1 MLSRHNRS
9 KPIFQPSNSNRNQ
22 RGKQKINPYRRW
34 GKLLRNAF
42 KGLPA
47 SSLKSASEDFQ
58 KEACPVS
65 PMGQLGD
72 GMRDPHSFG
81 RIEEEL
87 SA

>member
-9 KPIFQPSNSNRNQ
+9 KPIFQP
-22 RGKQKINPYRRW
+22 KQEQSKPKRKAEDYPIQEV

-87 SA
+87 ST